1 MMRHDLKPV
10 IIRSEK
16 FISFKEYERMS
27 ELCTELENSCKFE
40 IFRKLLDIP
49 NFWNT
54 ELHED
59 ISGVTLRV
67 ELKCFMIGDKE

>member
-1 MMRHDLKPV
+1 MRHDLKPV

-16 FISFKEYERMS
+16 FPLRSMRVS

>member
-1 MMRHDLKPV
+1 MRECQK
-10 IIRSEK
+10 
-16 FISFKEYERMS
+16 
-27 ELCTELENSCKFE
+27 CTELENSCKFE